1 MTRAAALL
9 FPAGPSGLGIYLE
22 HGEGATPFPST
33 PGDGGETRVFRA
45 ELRAPS
51 GAVLAPLA
59 LELPGD
65 EPDGGLFPGEA
76 PEGHLAREARWAAAH
91 ADRLRLLAAPESFPE
106 LILPGTAGELLPP
119 TLFTA
124 DPAGHAGRFYRIP
137 CPRCLAPLHTCRDDA
152 RLAAAGLPL
161 YSGSAGGVRVLTCA
175 ACARAGIEERFYAG
189 DDGKGLGEKVGTLDD
204 LRRELAQTLEQKA
217 AEGAPV
223 PDDVPRPPGAPAGRA
238 TTVKKAVAG
247 WTIFNLHDSPYL
259 VTRAVAGTFEGLAA
273 RLGGQPEEGA
283 AAGPGLLLA
292 LEGSGL
298 DAVEV
303 LALKLA
309 AFEQAVAA
317 VLRHG
322 LLLGRPH
329 LDLHPGAL
337 SVEPGPAGN
346 LLPSLWSFRVR
357 LGGGSGAR
365 LVRLAD
371 PAGNVEV
378 PLPPRHPHPP
388 FASPAVRNAALAAP
402 SSGELLLERATAE
415 KGGTHFRLEG
425 TLLDPHG
432 FFPPLAP
439 RDTVQL
445 ALPRDLLGGLPPLA
459 ARLDPR
465 GRAQSVEAPLTTEPV
480 ALAPE
485 TAKRLT
491 QSGGLRVPGVRY
503 RIYPTLGT
511 GEDLYALG
519 MLLVSLLLT
528 HDGQSLSDLEPLLA
542 PPSGRERHGVVH
554 SAEEVLA
561 SARAAEPDR
570 LAKSQ
575 IFARREDRFAGRPN
589 AIPDELWTEALL
601 LALRLLTRD
610 PVFGL
615 PAPGDVEAPLVTPNA
630 LEEARAQAAE
640 LFRRATG
647 LLFRRQSVHVEIQ
660 AALAELLS
668 DVAHDER
675 AGRPG
680 TSPI

>member
-1 MTRAAALL
+1 MTRTVALL
-9 FPAGPSGLGIYLE
+9 FPAGSSGLGIYLE
-22 HGEGATPFPST
+22 HGEGSTPFIST

-106 LILPGTAGELLPP
+106 LVLPGTAGELLPP
-119 TLFTA
+119 TVFTA
-124 DPAGHAGRFYRIP
+124 GPGGRFYSIP

-161 YSGSAGGVRVLTCA
+161 YSAGGVRVLACA
-175 ACARAGIEERFYAG
+175 ACARAGSEERFYAG

-217 AEGAPV
+217 AEGTPV
-223 PDDVPRPPGAPAGRA
+223 PDDVPRPAAGPAGGRH
-238 TTVKKAVAG
+238 TTVKKGVPTSG
-247 WTIFNLHDSPYL
+247 WTVFNLHDSPYL

-346 LLPSLWSFRVR
+346 LLPTLWSFRVR

-365 LVRLAD
+365 LVSLMD
-371 PAGNVEV
+371 GVEV

-445 ALPRDLLGGLPPLA
+445 ALPRDILGGLPPLA

-503 RIYPTLGT
+503 RIYPALGT
-511 GEDLYALG
+511 AEDLYALG

-542 PPSGRERHGVVH
+542 PPAGRERGSVVH

-570 LAKSQ
+570 LGKNQ

-610 PVFGL
+610 AVFGL
-615 PAPGDVEAPLVTPNA
+615 PAPGDIEAPLVTPNA

-675 AGRPG
+675 SVRPG